1 MGKPIKRQPVII
13 PKRLRKGDQIGVISP
28 AGAVNISELL
38 AGIELLESW
47 GFSVKLGK
55 HVSNT
60 RGYLAGEDE
69 ERLEDLH
76 AMFENPDIKAI
87 LCSRGGYGTMRLLP
101 RIRYD
106 LIGQHPKILVG
117 FSDITALLLSL
128 YAKTGLVTFHGPVVR
143 GLGTGSQGNGES
155 LLRMLT
161 SEGPFEVDL
170 GKDGAV
176 IVPGGRVQGPLLGGN
191 LSLLCHLTGTPFLH
205 PLSGTIL
212 FVEEKGEALY
222 RVDRML
228 THLMLSGELDGLA
241 GLVGGGFEECGDP
254 SDIRSLFEEMFS
266 EVTFPVV
273 LGLPVGHGPRN
284 VSLPI
289 GMMAILDTE
298 RMSLFVNGIPTID

>member
-1 MGKPIKRQPVII
+1 MRKPINRQSVIR

-28 AGAVNISELL
+28 AGAVKTSELL

-47 GFSVKLGK
+47 GFSVRLGK
-55 HVSNT
+55 HVSST
-60 RGYLAGEDE
+60 KGYLAGEDE

-76 AMFENPDIKAI
+76 AMFENPDIRAVI
-87 LCSRGGYGTMRLLP
+87 CSRGGYGTMRLLP

-106 LIGQHPKILVG
+106 LIGQNPKILVG

-143 GLGTGSQGNGES
+143 GLGAGTQDNGKS
-155 LLRMLT
+155 LFRMLT

-170 GKDGAV
+170 KNNGTV
-176 IVPGGRVQGPLLGGN
+176 VVPGRVQGLLLGGN
-191 LSLLCHLTGTPFLH
+191 LSLLCHLMGTPFLH
-205 PLSGTIL
+205 SLSGTML

-241 GLVGGGFEECGDP
+241 GLVGGGFEDCGDP
-254 SDIRSLFEEMFS
+254 SGLKSLFKEIFS

-289 GMMAILDTE
+289 GMMATLDTE
-298 RMSLFVNGIPTID
+298 RMTLCVNGTPTID